1 MSRTI
6 VKTCNYKKKKNE
18 FYFSEVHRSMNALGP
33 VQSWASLTLH
43 GTHFFH
49 TSMNLRKKKDI
60 YFLRIQNTLRPVGIS
75 VEDKNT
81 G

>member
-1 MSRTI
+1 
-6 VKTCNYKKKKNE
+6 
-18 FYFSEVHRSMNALGP
+18 MNALGP